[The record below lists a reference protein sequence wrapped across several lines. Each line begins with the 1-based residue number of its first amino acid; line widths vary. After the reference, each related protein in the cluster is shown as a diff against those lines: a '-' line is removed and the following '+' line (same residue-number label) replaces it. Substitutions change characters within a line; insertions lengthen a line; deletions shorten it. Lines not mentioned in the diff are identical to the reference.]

1 MIGSP
6 LLEYCFDDR
15 SSSILILG
23 FSLFGV
29 ISHSSVESCFFF
41 LASMCYIIFK
51 RTSLYDSFAGVVY
64 ALM

>member
-23 FSLFGV
+23 FSSCFGV
-29 ISHSSVESCFFF
+29 ISHSSVESCLFF
-41 LASMCYIIFK
+41 LASMCYIIFE
-51 RTSLYDSFAGVVY
+51 RTSLYDSFSGVV
-64 ALM
+64 